1 MRASQF
7 LIATQKET
15 PADAEVISHQLML
28 RAGLIRKL
36 ASGLYNWMP
45 MGLRV
50 LRKVENIVREEMDK
64 AGAQELLMPVV
75 QPAELWEESGR
86 WQQYGGELL
95 RINDRHNRDFC
106 LGPTHE
112 EVITD
117 LARNELSSYKQ
128 LPVNFYQ
135 IQTKFRDER
144 RPRFGVMRA
153 REFLMKDAYSFHANQ
168 ESLDET
174 YNVMY
179 QAYTNIFNRLGLNF
193 RAVQADSGSIGG
205 SASHEFHVLADSGED
220 DIAFSTV
227 SNYAANIEL
236 AEAKA
241 PMGERAAPE
250 GEMKEVSTPNQKTI
264 EEVAAFLSVGRKD
277 ILKTLIVMGEVEKDS
292 KEPAPLI
299 ALVLRG
305 DHSLN
310 EIKAEKIAAVAA
322 PLTFA
327 SEEQVKEVLGAS
339 VGSIGP
345 VGLNIPCYVDR
356 SAALCANFVCGA
368 NKDNI
373 HLTSV
378 NWERDLPLAEVVD
391 LRNVQE
397 GDISPDGEGT
407 IEIKRGIEV
416 GHIFKLGTKYSQA
429 MNASVLNEN
438 GKATIMEMG
447 CYGIGVSRVVAA
459 AIEQNYDEKGIIWP
473 ASIAPFEL
481 ALIPLNMN
489 KSEAVAQKTEE
500 LYSSLKDLGIDVFM
514 DDRNERPGSKF
525 ADIELIGLPHRIVIS
540 DRGITNGTLEYKGRS
555 DTDNQDVPLDG
566 VVEFISNKL
575 GRV

>member
-7 LIATQKET
+7 LISTQKET

-45 MGLRV
+45 MGLKV
-50 LRKVENIVREEMDK
+50 LRKVENIVREEMNN

-95 RINDRHNRDFC
+95 RIHDRHNRDFC

-144 RPRFGVMRA
+144 RPRFGIMRA

-174 YNVMY
+174 YDVMY
-179 QAYTNIFNRLGLNF
+179 QAYTNIFTRLGLNF

-241 PMGERAAPE
+241 PSGERAAPA
-250 GEMKEVSTPNQKTI
+250 GEMKEVATPDQKTI
-264 EEVAAFLSVGRKD
+264 EDVSAFLAIEAKN
-277 ILKTLIVMGEVEKDS
+277 ILKTLIVLGEVEDGSKDA
-292 KEPAPLI
+292 APLI
-299 ALVLRG
+299 ALVIRG

-310 EIKAEKIAAVAA
+310 EVKAEKIAAVAS

-345 VGLNIPCYVDR
+345 VGLTIPYYVDR
-356 SAALCANFVCGA
+356 SAALSSNFVCGA
-368 NKDNI
+368 NKDDV
-373 HLTSV
+373 HLSSV
-378 NWERDLPLAEVVD
+378 NWARDLPLGDVVD

-397 GDISPDGEGT
+397 GDISPDGEGL

-416 GHIFKLGTKYSQA
+416 GHIFKLGTKYSEA
-429 MNASVLNEN
+429 MKATVLNEN
-438 GKATIMEMG
+438 GKATVMEMG

-459 AIEQNYDEKGIIWP
+459 AIEQNYDDKGIIWP
-473 ASIAPFEL
+473 VSIAPFEL

-489 KSEAVAQKTEE
+489 KSEIVAEKTEE
-500 LYSSLKDLGIDVFM
+500 LYAALKGLGIDVFM

-540 DRGITNGTLEYKGRS
+540 DRGIKNGTLEYKGRS
-555 DTDNQDVPLDG
+555 DEDNQDLPLDD
-566 VVEFISNKL
+566 VIEFISNKL
-575 GRV
+575 GRA